1 MRVLKTKLGVEIENE
16 TKVFLESLEFEIKM
30 RVLQKSAILNICHRH
45 PLALLNSDLQKLSS
59 RKSEVKFCKDM
70 EFKVE
75 ILDYFY
81 SVVERGIVI
90 RFILQDHVTF
100 SSRPQIIIE
109 F

>member
-1 MRVLKTKLGVEIENE
+1 MRVLKTNLRVEIENE

-30 RVLQKSAILNICHRH
+30 RVLQKSAILDICHRH

-59 RKSEVKFCKDM
+59 RKSEDEFCKDM

-75 ILDYFY
+75 ILYYFY

-90 RFILQDHVTF
+90 RFILQDHLLHDH
-100 SSRPQIIIE
+100 E
-109 F
+109 